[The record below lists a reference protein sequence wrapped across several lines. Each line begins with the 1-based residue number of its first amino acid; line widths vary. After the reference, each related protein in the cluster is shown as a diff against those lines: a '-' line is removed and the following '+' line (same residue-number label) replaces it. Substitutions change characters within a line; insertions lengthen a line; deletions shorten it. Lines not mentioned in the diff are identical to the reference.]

1 MASSSTKSS
10 ETSVSPL
17 TPRAVEHLAGQFGP
31 AGHVHGMRLLLV
43 GGEDVDGH
51 WGSPARPSATS

>member
-17 TPRAVEHLAGQFGP
+17 MPRAVEHLAGQLGP
-31 AGHVHGMRLLLV
+31 AGDVHRMVLLLV

-51 WGSPARPSATS
+51 WVEPARPSATS

>member
-17 TPRAVEHLAGQFGP
+17 TPWAVSTWRASSAQR
-31 AGHVHGMRLLLV
+31 AHVHRMRLLLV

-51 WGSPARPSATS
+51 WGRPARPSATS